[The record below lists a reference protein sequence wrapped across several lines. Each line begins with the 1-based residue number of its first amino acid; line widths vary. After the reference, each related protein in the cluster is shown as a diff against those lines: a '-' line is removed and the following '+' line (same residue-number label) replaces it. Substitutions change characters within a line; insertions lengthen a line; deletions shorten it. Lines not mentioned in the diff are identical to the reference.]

1 MPTQPPVSSSN
12 LYYVYVYIDP
22 RNFEEFYYGKGIG
35 PRKDCHLKDDSDTDK
50 VRRIREIK
58 KAGLVPII
66 RVIASKLTEHEAFLI
81 EKTLIWK
88 LGKQLTNKSSGHFSE
103 NFRPHNSYHRHI
115 PGFDFQNGIYY
126 VNVGQSIHRSW
137 IDCQKYGFL
146 SAGHGP
152 RFRDQIVGLQ
162 PGDVVVAFLKRAG
175 YVGVGRVSRSA
186 IPVSQFQ
193 YNGQSLKACHLA
205 CPRMFEH
212 EHDPDLSEYVVA
224 IDWIKSVAA
233 DNAAWRPNAGLF
245 TTPLV
250 RASLANQKPT
260 LQFIERE
267 FGVDFAHELGI
278 PLDVI

>member
-1 MPTQPPVSSSN
+1 MPILFPITSSE

-35 PRKDCHLKDDSDTDK
+35 SRKDCHLKDDSDTDK
-50 VRRIREIK
+50 ARRIREIE
-58 KAGLVPII
+58 KAGLAPII

-103 NFRPHNSYHRHI
+103 KFRPHNSYHRLI

-126 VNVGQSIHRSW
+126 VNVGQGIHRSW
-137 IDCQKYGFL
+137 IDCRKYGFL
-146 SAGHGP
+146 SAGNGP
-152 RFRDQIVGLQ
+152 GRRDQIIGLQ
-162 PGDVVVAFLKRAG
+162 PGDIVVAFLKRAG

-186 IPVSQFQ
+186 VPVNQFQ
-193 YNGQSLKACHLA
+193 HNGRALKTYPLA
-205 CPRMFEH
+205 CQGMHEH

-224 IDWIKSVAA
+224 VEWIKSVAS
-233 DNAAWRPNAGLF
+233 DNAAWQPNANLF
-245 TTPLV
+245 ANQLV

-260 LQFIERE
+260 LEFVERE

-278 PLDVI
+278 PSDVV